1 MVIHTTETTLV
12 QKLLQV
18 KLQEIP
24 PGGKI
29 VQQCA
34 DCSMHIVGNG
44 KIWSLLV
51 GNQWLVVGRW
61 LVCSSA
67 DLAVLGPGEGHGQ

>member
-1 MVIHTTETTLV
+1 M

-34 DCSMHIVGNG
+34 YCSMHIVGNG
-44 KIWSLLV
+44 KMWSLLV
-51 GNQWLVVGRW
+51 DWWLVTNGWLLVIGWLVVGRW
-61 LVCSSA
+61 LVGWYA
-67 DLAVLGPGEGHGQ
+67 AAQTWQF